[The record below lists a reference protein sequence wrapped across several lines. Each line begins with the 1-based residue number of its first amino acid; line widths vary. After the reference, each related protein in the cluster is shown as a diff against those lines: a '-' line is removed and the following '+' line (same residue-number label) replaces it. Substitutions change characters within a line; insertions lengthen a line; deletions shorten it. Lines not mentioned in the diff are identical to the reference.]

1 MLFILK
7 FWSLKLRL
15 CLGIKLRNFL
25 SLISLQVFAAL
36 KFIFSYI
43 FLFHIC
49 CYRNSDESDD
59 SKVSCAEFS
68 KFYRFLN
75 LAICFPICLGI
86 TSATVAF
93 FEDELFLSKEHWL
106 VIAMYVFLLCMH
118 SSRAVWLNVAIKLRL
133 KIVED
138 VSAYELERIASLS
151 WAGIIAVAV
160 YRMYSKDCAVDD
172 IIDVFAEWFTGLLLL
187 SPTVSLVGSSWRKLY
202 VDSGSG
208 KVYWPRCPK
217 CSVS

>member
-1 MLFILK
+1 MI
-7 FWSLKLRL
+7 
-15 CLGIKLRNFL
+15 
-25 SLISLQVFAAL
+25 AL
-36 KFIFSYI
+36 
-43 FLFHIC
+43 
-49 CYRNSDESDD
+49 
-59 SKVSCAEFS
+59 
-68 KFYRFLN
+68 
-75 LAICFPICLGI
+75 
-86 TSATVAF
+86 
-93 FEDELFLSKEHWL
+93 
-106 VIAMYVFLLCMH
+106 YVFLLCIH
-118 SSRAVWLNVAIKLRL
+118 SSRAVWLNVAIKLQL

-160 YRMYSKDCAVDD
+160 YRMYSKDDAFDD
-172 IIDVFAEWFTGLLLL
+172 IIDVFVEWFTGLLLL